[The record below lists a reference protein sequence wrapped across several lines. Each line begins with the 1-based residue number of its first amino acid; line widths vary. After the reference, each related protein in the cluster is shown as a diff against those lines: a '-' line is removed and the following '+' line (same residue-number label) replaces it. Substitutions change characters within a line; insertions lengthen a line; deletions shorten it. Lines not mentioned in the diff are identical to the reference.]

1 MSEAGKEPEREAKQR
16 PEGAADKP
24 WPQVSEETEAEVAAA
39 AAQTGSAAAAAE
51 EAGPAKA
58 APEAGQD
65 QPAAAEPLAA
75 AEEAEPPA
83 PADPR
88 QERLDELAA
97 ILNGELGEGTVLEAA
112 LNELDG
118 GRAYLRLEAERLAAA
133 ARLLRGRPELAFDY
147 LRGMAGTDYETHLEV
162 VYILRSLASG
172 EELALKA
179 RTDRDAPSVPSV
191 TPVWATANWH
201 EREIYDLLGIEFP
214 GHPDLR
220 RILLPDDWV
229 GYPLRKDYE
238 PLDPEV

>member
-16 PEGAADKP
+16 PEGEADKP
-24 WPQVSEETEAEVAAA
+24 GSQVSEETEAEVAAA
-39 AAQTGSAAAAAE
+39 AAQTGSAAAEIALT
-51 EAGPAKA
+51 
-58 APEAGQD
+58 APEAGLN
-65 QPAAAEPLAA
+65 QPAAAEPQAA
-75 AEEAEPPA
+75 AKEAEPPA

-88 QERLDELAA
+88 QERLAELAA
-97 ILNGELGEGTVLEAA
+97 LLNGELGEGTVLEAA

-133 ARLLRGRPELAFDY
+133 ARLLRDRPELAFDY

-179 RTDRDAPSVPSV
+179 RTDREAPSIPSI

>member
-1 MSEAGKEPEREAKQR
+1 MSEAGKEREREAKQR
-16 PEGAADKP
+16 PEGEADKP
-24 WPQVSEETEAEVAAA
+24 GPQVSEETEAEIAAA
-39 AAQTGSAAAAAE
+39 AAQTGSAAAEIALT
-51 EAGPAKA
+51 

-65 QPAAAEPLAA
+65 QPAAAEPQAT

-97 ILNGELGEGTVLEAA
+97 LLNGELGEGTVLEAA

-118 GRAYLRLEAERLAAA
+118 GRAYLWLEAERLAAA
-133 ARLLRGRPELAFDY
+133 ARLLRDRPELAFDY

-162 VYILRSLASG
+162 VYVLRSLASG

-179 RTDRDAPSVPSV
+179 RTDRDAPSIPSV